1 MKVDYGEIIF
11 QSTEGITEDQVEI
24 DLKVEYN
31 RNTSNPQIEKL
42 LEEKWKLKTA
52 ENSRLYSQSKFRL
65 HSLHSA
71 GGKLRM
77 NVGLSSYKD
86 FNGTNLNEEV
96 FKITDDRSFISDIIG
111 VNGVLRTSDGYIII
125 TKRAEWVGEHPGM
138 LDTPGGHPEPSAV
151 DPLYDL
157 KINGQEVFKNVAD
170 MDKEKVIKELFK
182 SQQEEMELEFNIE
195 SKDLSYPVLYS
206 IGRIRSGNGRPVF
219 YYFIQ
224 ANRTKNEIETSWS
237 KGGNE
242 TDESTKMFF
251 IAENELKTEL
261 YKDYIWK
268 KISDNGKMSLETFL
282 KFRSSANQ

>member
-1 MKVDYGEIIF
+1 
-11 QSTEGITEDQVEI
+11 
-24 DLKVEYN
+24 
-31 RNTSNPQIEKL
+31 
-42 LEEKWKLKTA
+42 
-52 ENSRLYSQSKFRL
+52 
-65 HSLHSA
+65 
-71 GGKLRM
+71 M